1 MKQKIVMQIPMN
13 SSKHRTKAMKIAA
26 VANEVLIRSSSCWTG
41 VSSVGIEGTDKV
53 VVIGD
58 EVDLVKLGRCLKK
71 EFGHVMLVS
80 VEEKKKEDDKKKKE
94 EKELEYWSNYCFH
107 RYQPPPVYEAIYTP
121 SQPTC
126 SIL

>member
-1 MKQKIVMQIPMN
+1 MQIPMN

-26 VANEVLIRSSSCWTG
+26 VANEQKRNPREVLIRSSSCWTG

-58 EVDLVKLGRCLKK
+58 EVDLVKLARCLKK

-94 EKELEYWSNYCFH
+94 EKDLEY
-107 RYQPPPVYEAIYTP
+107 
-121 SQPTC
+121 
-126 SIL
+126 

>member
-26 VANEVLIRSSSCWTG
+26 VANG

-58 EVDLVKLGRCLKK
+58 EVDLVKLARCLKK